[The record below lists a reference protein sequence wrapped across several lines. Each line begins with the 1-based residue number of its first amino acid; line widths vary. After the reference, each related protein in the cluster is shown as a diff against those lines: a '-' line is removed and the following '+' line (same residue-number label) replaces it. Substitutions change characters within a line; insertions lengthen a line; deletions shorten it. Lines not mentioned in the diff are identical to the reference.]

1 VSDAVLADK
10 IYGIIRTV
18 LDQPAEL
25 SPATTAKDVHGWDS
39 LKHILII
46 VEVESAFDIRL
57 AAVDVEGIRCV
68 GDLVATVAR
77 KVATS

>member
-1 VSDAVLADK
+1 MSDEALADR
-10 IYGIIRTV
+10 IYSIIRTV

-68 GDLVATVAR
+68 GDFVATVAR

>member
-18 LDQPAEL
+18 LDQPAQL
-25 SPATTAKDVHGWDS
+25 SPATTAKDIHGWDS

-57 AAVDVEGIRCV
+57 AAVDLEGIRCV